1 MAYINVGFTYIIDYI
16 CEGILTGRFPEGERI
31 PSVRD
36 MAVLMQVA
44 PNTVVH
50 AYDKLS
56 QRELIHTQRG
66 VGYYITPGAFESVL
80 AQRRK
85 AFHEET
91 VPQFKRDARL
101 LGITPDELRELLEL

>member
-44 PNTVVH
+44 P
-50 AYDKLS
+50 
-56 QRELIHTQRG
+56 QRG

-85 AFHEET
+85 VFHEET
-91 VPQFKRDARL
+91 IPQFKRDARL

>member
-1 MAYINVGFTYIIDYI
+1 
-16 CEGILTGRFPEGERI
+16 
-31 PSVRD
+31 

-85 AFHEET
+85 VFHEET

>member
-1 MAYINVGFTYIIDYI
+1 MAYINVGFTY
-16 CEGILTGRFPEGERI
+16 ILTGRFPEGERI

-85 AFHEET
+85 VFHEET

>member
-1 MAYINVGFTYIIDYI
+1 
-16 CEGILTGRFPEGERI
+16 
-31 PSVRD
+31 
-36 MAVLMQVA
+36 MQVA

-85 AFHEET
+85 VFHEET